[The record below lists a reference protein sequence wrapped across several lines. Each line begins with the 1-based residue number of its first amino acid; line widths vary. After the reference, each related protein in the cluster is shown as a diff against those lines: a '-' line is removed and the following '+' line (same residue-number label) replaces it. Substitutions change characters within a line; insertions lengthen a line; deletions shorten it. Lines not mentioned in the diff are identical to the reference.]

1 LLLSTTVQLN
11 KCGILPVNT
20 MKVFVYYNLRKK
32 CFSVKALEGADKGR
46 VVKHASSVILTN
58 VTFKVSE
65 AGRQRVLRDKQK
77 NVHAGAQ
84 GTLCSTDIPFA
95 WVTARPRSATYNP
108 YDNKTFIDVETKQPV
123 LSSDMVELTNR
134 KVFYK
139 G

>member
-1 LLLSTTVQLN
+1 
-11 KCGILPVNT
+11 
-20 MKVFVYYNLRKK
+20 MRVFVYYNLRKK
-32 CFSVKALEGADKGR
+32 CFSVKALEGTNKGR

-95 WVTARPRSATYNP
+95 WVTSRPRSATYNP
-108 YDNKTFIDVETKQPV
+108 YSNKTFVDVDSRQPV
-123 LSSDMVELTNR
+123 VSSDMVELTNR
-134 KVFYK
+134 KVLYK

>member
-1 LLLSTTVQLN
+1 
-11 KCGILPVNT
+11 
-20 MKVFVYYNLRKK
+20 M
-32 CFSVKALEGADKGR
+32 KALEGADKGR

-95 WVTARPRSATYNP
+95 WVTSRPRSATYNP
-108 YDNKTFIDVETKQPV
+108 YNDKTFVDVDSRQPV
-123 LSSDMVELTNR
+123 VSSDMVELTNR
-134 KVFYK
+134 KVLYK

>member
-1 LLLSTTVQLN
+1 
-11 KCGILPVNT
+11 

-32 CFSVKALEGADKGR
+32 CFSVKSLEGINKGR

-65 AGRQRVLRDKQK
+65 AGRQRVLRNKQK
-77 NVHAGAQ
+77 GVHAGAQ

-95 WVTARPRSATYNP
+95 WVTSKPRSATYNP
-108 YDNKTFIDVETKQPV
+108 YRDKTFIDVETKQPV

-134 KVFYK
+134 KALYK
-139 G
+139 A